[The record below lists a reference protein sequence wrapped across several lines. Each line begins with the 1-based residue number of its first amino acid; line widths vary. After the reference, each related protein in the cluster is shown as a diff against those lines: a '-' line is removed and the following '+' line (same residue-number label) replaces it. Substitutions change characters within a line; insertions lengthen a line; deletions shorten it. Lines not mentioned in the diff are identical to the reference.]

1 MAECPK
7 GWISDPKNPI
17 KCIRDKKSSMAKGL
31 KEFEEHKS
39 KQPKSPKPASKS
51 ELGKMKKDYSG
62 RVSKIPD
69 TKKKKDIKKKEKKTT
84 WLSRFFK

>member
-1 MAECPK
+1 MSECPK
-7 GWISDPKNPI
+7 GWIPDPKNKN
-17 KCIRDKKSSMAKGL
+17 KCIYDKKSSIKKGEVEYQ
-31 KEFEEHKS
+31 KHKS
-39 KQPKSPKPASKS
+39 KQTKSPKPASKS
-51 ELGKMKKDYSG
+51 ELSKMKKDYSG